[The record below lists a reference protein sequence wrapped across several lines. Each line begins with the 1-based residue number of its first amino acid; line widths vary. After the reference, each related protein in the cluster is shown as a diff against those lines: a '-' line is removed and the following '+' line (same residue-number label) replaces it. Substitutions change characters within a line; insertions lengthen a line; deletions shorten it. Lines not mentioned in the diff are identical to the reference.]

1 MDDVRDRI
9 VSLERVEAAELL
21 GHDEN
26 FRVHPQAQKNAFKG
40 ILDEIGQAGAL
51 IGYHSERNGGKLTL
65 IDGHM
70 RAKDFGGT
78 WPVLVTDL
86 DDDEADMLLQ
96 AYDPVGSLAMVD
108 KDMLA
113 NLREKQEFDDASVRI
128 MLDGLNGIEGGK
140 TNPRDS
146 QGNTN
151 LNAEKAE
158 DKSIVEMELQPYEHY
173 DYIMVVCKT
182 TFDWNWLTDRF
193 GIVKKDG
200 SNDHRV
206 TKIGLG
212 RCITGSEVIRAMKAY
227 EDEIAAVKQF
237 IADSEDIPED
247 SKSRIISEMEQARL
261 GTEQY

>member
-1 MDDVRDRI
+1 MSDVRDRI
-9 VSLERVEAAELL
+9 VGLERVEAAELI
-21 GHDEN
+21 GHDKN
-26 FRVHPQAQKNAFKG
+26 FRLHPQAQKNAFKG

-51 IGYHSERNGGKLTL
+51 IGYYSERNDGKLTL

-96 AYDPVGSLAMVD
+96 AYDPVGGLAMVD
-108 KDMLA
+108 KQMLDQ
-113 NLREKQEFDDASVRI
+113 LREQQEFDDASVRI
-128 MLDGLNGIEGGK
+128 MLDGLHGIDGEKKNPKGSGG
-140 TNPRDS
+140 ND
-146 QGNTN
+146 N
-151 LNAEKAE
+151 LNAEKPK

-173 DYIMVVCKT
+173 DYIMIVCKT

-193 GIVKKDG
+193 NIVKKDG

-212 RCITGSEVIRAMKAY
+212 RCITGSEVIDSFKSY
-227 EDEIAAVKQF
+227 EDQISAVKQF
-237 IADSEDIPED
+237 IADCDDISDEN
-247 SKSRIISEMEQARL
+247 KTKVIGEMDKARL
-261 GTEQY
+261 GLEQY